1 MGDVTGANIVC
12 VHLNVS
18 KNLCRCLGSS
28 RARHQ
33 RLFLKSGLFDPLNHL
48 PFVFTPFWGFVSEDV
63 MNICFLT
70 DVLQN

>member
-1 MGDVTGANIVC
+1 MGDLRGANIVC
-12 VHLNVS
+12 VPLNVS

-33 RLFLKSGLFDPLNHL
+33 RFFLKSGLFDPLNDL
-48 PFVFTPFWGFVSEDV
+48 PFVFTPFGGFVSEDV